1 MRVGGR
7 GVRQGRSPIRCSSHL
22 LTKYAF
28 EYSSTS
34 SGRSRSTALVKSR
47 RMGWSS
53 SGTLIVVAGSIAA
66 RSLGLS
72 QLAARP
78 YKARA
83 VRVQVQRRKSFVR
96 CFSPPAPQTLR
107 ACYNNHDHITAP
119 TLYIHVLY
127 KIST

>member
-1 MRVGGR
+1 VRVGGR

-78 YKARA
+78 YKRVR
-83 VRVQVQRRKSFVR
+83 VRVQVQRRMRFVR
-96 CFSPPAPQTLR
+96 CLSPAPALQTL
-107 ACYNNHDHITAP
+107 I
-119 TLYIHVLY
+119 
-127 KIST
+127 

>member
-7 GVRQGRSPIRCSSHL
+7 GVRQGLSPIRCSFHL

-78 YKARA
+78 YKRVR
-83 VRVQVQRRKSFVR
+83 VRVQVQRRIGSSDAYHPYPHAKR
-96 CFSPPAPQTLR
+96 CFESML
-107 ACYNNHDHITAP
+107 
-119 TLYIHVLY
+119 
-127 KIST
+127 

>member
-1 MRVGGR
+1 MRDGGR

-83 VRVQVQRRKSFVR
+83 VRVQVQRRSRSSDAYHPVV
-96 CFSPPAPQTLR
+96 LR

>member
-1 MRVGGR
+1 MRDGGR

-78 YKARA
+78 YKARVR
-83 VRVQVQRRKSFVR
+83 VRVQGATTNAFR
-96 CFSPPAPQTLR
+96 PML
-107 ACYNNHDHITAP
+107 ITSELCA
-119 TLYIHVLY
+119 V
-127 KIST
+127 